1 LVSRLSA
8 AIQAPSHASRGPP
21 VSDLGNWLFRVG
33 RDVLAFGKYR
43 NGVGGTDHLHR
54 SCGQANVL
62 AEHLGIEGQE
72 EGWPQDRTVAGQLAD
87 PQAWRLRFHL
97 YRGSHWTIDVLEDA
111 VAAFR
116 LAKTGGIIGFDDYK
130 WNDPKYN
137 QNGAPKLA
145 IDAFLKVYKPKIA
158 LLTKNYQV
166 WARKEAD

>member
-1 LVSRLSA
+1 MMADPAHRFTTDWFRGFRRQFKRHLMHLAGRRCRILEIGCFEWRATFWLLENIATASA
-8 AIQAPSHASRGPP
+8 ARITCIDLAVKRTFWPNISASKGTKKVGLKIGRSRDNLPTLKRG
-21 VSDLGNWLFRVG
+21 
-33 RDVLAFGKYR
+33 AF
-43 NGVGGTDHLHR
+43 
-54 SCGQANVL
+54 
-62 AEHLGIEGQE
+62 
-72 EGWPQDRTVAGQLAD
+72 D
-87 PQAWRLRFHL
+87 P
-97 YRGSHWTIDVLEDA
+97 
-111 VAAFR
+111 FR